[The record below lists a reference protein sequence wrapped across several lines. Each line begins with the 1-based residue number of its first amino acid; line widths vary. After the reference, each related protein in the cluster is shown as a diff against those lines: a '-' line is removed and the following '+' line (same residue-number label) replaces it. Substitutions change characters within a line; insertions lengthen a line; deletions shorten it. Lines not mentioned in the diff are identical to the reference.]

1 MTYITS
7 ASPAIGRGASF
18 LAMRVPRIARLAA
31 AAWFAAGC
39 ASAGGPKTEA
49 PAAGP
54 AAAGEGAGAGAPALP
69 PIPEVTGKLAIRVVY
84 PTPEHV
90 IESRDSN
97 FVMGSVGNGK
107 ATLTI
112 NGTPVPVA
120 PNGAFLAF
128 LPLPPRETSRY
139 DLVATAGADT
149 ASLAYTIKLPVP
161 AVHFAPLGPLTYDSS
176 SVVPA
181 PSARLA
187 LRDDEMVRVSIRAPS
202 NATVVWR
209 GDAGA
214 GAPLVNGAAPL
225 GARLFGTSG
234 VAAPSWKSG
243 GDPEQFAVDL
253 PARVLRARTELVIE
267 RGDDTL
273 HVLLGSVAPAPTPGT
288 LVMLGADTS
297 SVSDT
302 DRSVI
307 GRPIPAGTYKWFLF
321 PGTVVPVTGWN
332 GDFARIRL
340 DGSLEIW
347 VSGSEARL
355 LPAGSPAPRRVTG
368 QARIIPAPGWVDF
381 VVPTG
386 ARPAFFVEEDA
397 HDLVLT
403 LYDTQFSTDLIHY
416 GENDSLVRAAQWTP
430 DASDRGHFTLHLA
443 QAPYGYLVMWDKDR
457 ASVVLRVRRPPA
469 VDPHAPLK
477 GMLIAVDP
485 GHPPIGATGPTGLY
499 EPVPTLAIGFEVKRL
514 LEAEGATVY
523 MTRTTADPVALNDR
537 PTMIRRSNANA
548 AVSIHLNA
556 LPDGVNPFVS
566 NGTGAYYFW
575 PQSIP
580 LARELQ
586 LGMVSR
592 MGLRNLGINYDNLA
606 LARPT
611 WMPAVLCE
619 GAFLML
625 PEQEAALRTP
635 EFQHAY
641 ARGVVDGL
649 ERYFRSLAAAK

>member
-1 MTYITS
+1 MRFLN
-7 ASPAIGRGASF
+7 PAAVVG
-18 LAMRVPRIARLAA
+18 
-31 AAWFAAGC
+31 AAWLLGAC
-39 ASAGGPKTEA
+39 ASAGKPGAETA
-49 PAAGP
+49 PGGGP
-54 AAAGEGAGAGAPALP
+54 APVSGEAKSGAPALP
-69 PIPEVTGKLAIRVVY
+69 PIPLVEGKLALRVVY

-97 FVMGSVGNGK
+97 FVMGSVGNGH

-149 ASLAYTIKLPVP
+149 ASLAYVVKLPPP
-161 AVHFAPLGPLTYDSS
+161 AVHFAPVGPLAYDSA
-176 SVVPA
+176 SVTPA
-181 PSARLA
+181 PTARLA

-202 NATVVWR
+202 NAAVLWR

-214 GAPLVNGAAPL
+214 GAPLVNGTAPL
-225 GARLFGTSG
+225 GARLFGTPG
-234 VAAPSWKSG
+234 ATAPSWRAP
-243 GDPEQFAVDL
+243 GDAEQFAVDL
-253 PARVLRARTELVIE
+253 PAKMLRARTELLIV

-273 HVLLGSVAPAPTPGT
+273 HVLLGSVAPAPAPGT
-288 LVMLGADTS
+288 LVVLGADTS

-302 DRSVI
+302 DRTVI
-307 GRPIPAGTYKWFLF
+307 GRPLPAGTYKWFLF

-340 DGSLEIW
+340 DASLEIW
-347 VSGSEARL
+347 VSASEARL
-355 LPAGSPAPRRVTG
+355 LPPGAPAPRRVTG
-368 QARIIPAPGWVDF
+368 QARLVPAPGWVDF

-386 ARPAFFVEEDA
+386 ARPAFFVEEGQRE
-397 HDLVLT
+397 LTLT
-403 LYDTQFSTDLIHY
+403 LYDTQLNTDLIHY
-416 GENDSLVRAAQWTP
+416 GENDSLVRMAQWTP
-430 DASDRGHFTLHLA
+430 DASDRGHFTLRLA
-443 QAPYGYLVMWDKDR
+443 SAPYGYLVMWDKDHN
-457 ASVVLRVRRPPA
+457 SLVLRVRRPPV
-469 VDPHAPLK
+469 VDPSSPLK
-477 GMLIAVDP
+477 GMVIAVDP

-499 EPVPTLAIGFEVKRL
+499 EPVPTLAIGMEVKRL
-514 LEAEGATVY
+514 LEADGATVY
-523 MTRTTADPVALNDR
+523 MTRTTADPVGLNDR
-537 PTMIRRSNANA
+537 PVMIRRSNANA

-556 LPDGVNPFVS
+556 LPDGVNPFIS

-592 MGLRNLGINYDNLA
+592 MGLKNLGINYDNLA

-625 PEQEAALRTP
+625 PDQESALRTP
-635 EFQHAY
+635 EFQTAY

-649 ERYFRSLAAAK
+649 ERYFRSLATAK